1 MAYSTI
7 RYGSSGDDVKKLQ
20 EQLNSAGYKLDVDG
34 QFGSKTQ
41 SAVKDYQ
48 QKNGL
53 TVDGIVGTNTW
64 GSLTGGTT
72 AKSSTSKSTSQK
84 TTTSQKATTTAR
96 PTYKQSDALT
106 AAQKQLAEFEAQKP
120 AEFSSQ
126 YTEKLDALVDKILD
140 GEKFSYDVSEDAL
153 YDLYKEKYVNQ
164 GKMAMADTAAQA
176 AALTGGYGSSY
187 GTTAAQQAYQQY
199 LTELND
205 IVPEL
210 HDRAFQQYLNEKAA
224 DKENLAIIQ
233 GLEESDYGRYRDEMS
248 DYYTNRDYLY
258 GKTSDM
264 SDDEYQKYLQLVS
277 NWEND
282 RTFNENVRQYDEQMA
297 YQKERDAVADD
308 QWNKTYELQKA
319 AAARSGSSGGG
330 SSSGS
335 EYKTPEDYM
344 YDEALAAYE
353 EGGEQALNAYV
364 AKYPA
369 YDIGDL
375 MNYATTY
382 GKYSGSSSGTKYA
395 NRVGNKDYANGAPGR
410 DAFDSSVRENYS
422 KRRKK

>member
-7 RYGSSGDDVKKLQ
+7 RYGSSGNDVKKLQ
-20 EQLNSAGYKLDVDG
+20 EKLNSAGYKLDVDG

-41 SAVKDYQ
+41 AAVKDYQ

-53 TVDGIVGTNTW
+53 SVDGIVGTNTW

-72 AKSSTSKSTSQK
+72 KNTTSKSTSQK
-84 TTTSQKATTTAR
+84 TTTPKATSNPR

-126 YTEKLDALVDKILD
+126 YTEKLDALVDKILG
-140 GEKFSYDVSEDAL
+140 GEPFSYDVSEDAL
-153 YDLYKEKYVNQ
+153 YDLYKEMYVNQ

-187 GTTAAQQAYQQY
+187 GTTAAQQTYQQY

-210 HDRAFQQYLNEKAA
+210 HDRAYQKHLNEKAA

-233 GLEESDYGRYRDEMS
+233 GLEESDYGRYRDEMG
-248 DYYTNRDYLY
+248 DYLTERDYLY

-264 SDDEYQKYLQLVS
+264 SDEEYQKYLQLVN

-297 YQKERDAVADD
+297 YQKERDAVQDD
-308 QWNKTYELQKA
+308 QWERTFALQQA

-330 SSSGS
+330 GSSGS

-369 YDIGDL
+369 YDINEL
-375 MNYATTY
+375 LTYATTY
-382 GKYSGSSSGTKYA
+382 GKYSGGNSESQYA
-395 NRVGNKDYANGAPGR
+395 NRVGDRDYANGAPGR
-410 DAFDSSVRENYS
+410 DSFDSSVRESYS
-422 KRRKK
+422 KRKKK

>member
-7 RYGSSGDDVKKLQ
+7 SYGSSGDDVKKLQ
-20 EQLNSAGYKLDVDG
+20 EQLNSVGYKLDVDG

-64 GSLTGGTT
+64 SSLTGG
-72 AKSSTSKSTSQK
+72 SSENSGSQSSSKNSKVTSDP
-84 TTTSQKATTTAR
+84 R
-96 PTYKQSDALT
+96 PTYKESDALI
-106 AAQKQLAEFEAQKP
+106 AAEKQLAEFEAQKP

-126 YTEKLDALVDKILD
+126 YTEKLDALVDKILN

-153 YDLYKEKYVNQ
+153 YDLYKEQYINQ

-176 AALTGGYGSSY
+176 AALTGGFGSSY

-210 HDRAFQQYLNEKAA
+210 HDRAYQKYLNDKVA
-224 DKENLAIIQ
+224 DKENLALIQ
-233 GLEESDYGRYRDEMS
+233 SLEETDYGRYRDEMG
-248 DYYTNRDYLY
+248 DYYTDRDYLY

-264 SDDEYQKYLQLVS
+264 SDEEYQKYLQLVN

-282 RTFNENVRQYDEQMA
+282 RTFNESVRQYDEQMA
-297 YQKERDAVADD
+297 YQKERDAVADE
-308 QWNKTYELQKA
+308 QWERTFALQQQ
-319 AAARSGSSGGG
+319 AAARSGGSGGGG
-330 SSSGS
+330 SSSS
-335 EYKTPEDYM
+335 DYKTPEDYM

-353 EGGEQALNAYV
+353 SGGEQALNAYV
-364 AKYPA
+364 AKYPE
-369 YDIGDL
+369 YDINAL
-375 MNYATTY
+375 MNYAIKY
-382 GKYSGSSSGTKYA
+382 GSNQNEDNEIGIIPEDELSTMSSTVQA
-395 NRVGNKDYANGAPGR
+395 ILAP
-410 DAFDSSVRENYS
+410 FIKE
-422 KRRKK
+422 KKK

>member
-7 RYGSSGDDVKKLQ
+7 RYGSSGNDVKKLQ
-20 EQLNSAGYKLDVDG
+20 EKLNSAGYKLDVDG
-34 QFGSKTQ
+34 QFGNKTQ

-53 TVDGIVGTNTW
+53 TVDGIVGANTW
-64 GSLTGGTT
+64 GSLTGGTSKNT
-72 AKSSTSKSTSQK
+72 ASKSTSQK
-84 TTTSQKATTTAR
+84 TTTPKVTSNPR

-126 YTEKLDALVDKILD
+126 YTEKLDALVDKILG
-140 GEKFSYDVSEDAL
+140 GEPFSYDISEDAL

-187 GTTAAQQAYQQY
+187 GTTAAQQMYQKH

-205 IVPEL
+205 IIPEL
-210 HDRAFQQYLNEKAA
+210 HDRAYQKYLNEKAA
-224 DKENLAIIQ
+224 DKENLALIQ
-233 GLEESDYGRYRDEMS
+233 GLEEKDYGRYRDEMG
-248 DYYTNRDYLY
+248 DYLTERDYLY

-264 SDDEYQKYLQLVS
+264 SDEEYQKYLQLLN

-282 RTFNENVRQYDEQMA
+282 RSFDENVRQYNEQMA

-330 SSSGS
+330 GSSGGVTNFSKLS
-335 EYKTPEDYM
+335 EGIRDEITGKLEEYQGRQDANGKIGANYDMAEDLAYFQEI
-344 YDEALAAYE
+344 YGLSDELVDALY
-353 EGGEQALNAYV
+353 Q
-364 AKYPA
+364 
-369 YDIGDL
+369 
-375 MNYATTY
+375 
-382 GKYSGSSSGTKYA
+382 KYSYDMPVK
-395 NRVGNKDYANGAPGR
+395 VK
-410 DAFDSSVRENYS
+410 
-422 KRRKK
+422 

>member
-7 RYGSSGDDVKKLQ
+7 RYGSSGNDVKKLQ
-20 EQLNSAGYKLDVDG
+20 EKLNSAGYKLDVDG

-41 SAVKDYQ
+41 AAVKDYQ

-53 TVDGIVGTNTW
+53 SVDGIVGTNTW
-64 GSLTGGTT
+64 GSLTGG
-72 AKSSTSKSTSQK
+72 SKN
-84 TTTSQKATTTAR
+84 TTSQSTSTKTSNTTKKNTTDSR

-120 AEFSSQ
+120 AEYSSQ
-126 YTEKLDALVDKILD
+126 YTEQIDALVDKILN

-153 YDLYKEKYVNQ
+153 YDLYQEQYVTK

-210 HDRAFQQYLNEKAA
+210 HDRAYQKYQDEKNA
-224 DKENLAIIQ
+224 EVQNLAILQ
-233 GLEESDYGRYRDEMS
+233 GLDESDYGRYRDDVG
-248 DYYTNRDYLY
+248 DYYNERDYLY

-264 SDDEYQKYLQLVS
+264 SDEEYQKYLQLVN

-282 RTFNENVRQYDEQMA
+282 RTFNEGVRQYDEQMA
-297 YQKERDAVADD
+297 YQRERDAVQDD
-308 QWNKTYELQKA
+308 QWERTFALQQA
-319 AAARSGSSGGG
+319 AAARSGGSGGGG
-330 SSSGS
+330 SSGGVTNFSKLS
-335 EYKTPEDYM
+335 EGIRDEITGKLEEYQGRQDANGKIGANYDMAEDLSYFQEI
-344 YDEALAAYE
+344 YGLSDELVDALY
-353 EGGEQALNAYV
+353 Q
-364 AKYPA
+364 
-369 YDIGDL
+369 
-375 MNYATTY
+375 
-382 GKYSGSSSGTKYA
+382 KYSYDMPVK
-395 NRVGNKDYANGAPGR
+395 VK
-410 DAFDSSVRENYS
+410 
-422 KRRKK
+422 

>member
-20 EQLNSAGYKLDVDG
+20 EKLNSAGYKLDVDG

-53 TVDGIVGTNTW
+53 AVDGIVGTNTW

-72 AKSSTSKSTSQK
+72 KNTTSKSTSKNSTTPK
-84 TTTSQKATTTAR
+84 TTSNPR
-96 PTYKQSDALT
+96 PTYKKSDALT
-106 AAQKQLAEFEAQKP
+106 AAEKQLAEFEAQKP
-120 AEFSSQ
+120 AEFTSQ
-126 YTEKLDALVDKILD
+126 YTEKLDALVDKILG
-140 GEKFSYDVSEDAL
+140 GEPFSYDVSEDAL

-164 GKMAMADTAAQA
+164 GKMAMADTAAKA

-187 GTTAAQQAYQQY
+187 GTTAAQQTYQQY

-205 IVPEL
+205 IIPEL
-210 HDRAFQQYLNEKAA
+210 HDRAYQKHLNEKAA
-224 DKENLAIIQ
+224 DKENLALLQ
-233 GLEESDYGRYRDEMS
+233 GLEETDYGRYRDEKG
-248 DYYTNRDYLY
+248 DYLTERDYLY

-264 SDDEYQKYLQLVS
+264 SDEEYQKYLQLVN

-282 RTFNENVRQYDEQMA
+282 RTFNEGVRQYDEQMA
-297 YQKERDAVADD
+297 YQKERDAVQDD
-308 QWNKTYELQKA
+308 QWERTFELQKA

-330 SSSGS
+330 GSSGS

-369 YDIGDL
+369 YDINEL
-375 MNYATTY
+375 LNYATTY
-382 GKYSGSSSGTKYA
+382 GKYSGSSGGTKYA
-395 NRVGNKDYANGAPGR
+395 NRVGNKDYANGALGR
-410 DAFDSSVRENYS
+410 DSFDSSVRNNYS
-422 KRRKK
+422 KRKKK

>member
-7 RYGSSGDDVKKLQ
+7 RYGSSGADVKKLQ
-20 EQLNSAGYKLDVDG
+20 EKLNSAGYKLDVDG

-41 SAVKDYQ
+41 SAVRDYQ
-48 QKNGL
+48 SKNGL

-72 AKSSTSKSTSQK
+72 KNTVSKSTSQK
-84 TTTSQKATTTAR
+84 TKSKKTTTTDR
-96 PTYKQSDALT
+96 PTYKKSDALT
-106 AAQKQLAEFEAQKP
+106 AAEKQLAEFEAQKP

-126 YTEKLDALVDKILD
+126 YTEKLDALVDKILG
-140 GEKFSYDVSEDAL
+140 GEPFSYDVSEDAL
-153 YDLYKEKYVNQ
+153 YDLYKEKYVNR

-187 GTTAAQQAYQQY
+187 GTTAAQQTYQQY

-210 HDRAFQQYLNEKAA
+210 HDRAYQKHLNEKAA

-233 GLEESDYGRYRDEMS
+233 GLEESDYGRYRDEMG
-248 DYYTNRDYLY
+248 DYLTERDYLY

-264 SDDEYQKYLQLVS
+264 SEEEYQKYLQLVN

-297 YQKERDAVADD
+297 YQKERDAVQDD
-308 QWNKTYELQKA
+308 QWERTFALQQA
-319 AAARSGSSGGG
+319 AAARSGGSGGG
-330 SSSGS
+330 GSSGS

-369 YDIGDL
+369 YDITDL
-375 MNYATTY
+375 MNYAITY
-382 GKYSGSSSGTKYA
+382 GKYSGTSGGSGYA
-395 NRVGNKDYANGAPGR
+395 NRVGNKDYANGATGR
-410 DAFDSSVRENYS
+410 DTFDSSVRESYS
-422 KRRKK
+422 KRKKK

>member
-20 EQLNSAGYKLDVDG
+20 EKLNSAGYKLDVDG

-41 SAVKDYQ
+41 SAVRDYQ

-53 TVDGIVGTNTW
+53 SVDGIVGKNTW
-64 GSLTGGTT
+64 GSLTGGATT
-72 AKSSTSKSTSQK
+72 KSTSSKSTSQK
-84 TTTSQKATTTAR
+84 STTPKVTSSPR

-126 YTEKLDALVDKILD
+126 YTEPLDALVDKILG
-140 GEKFSYDVSEDAL
+140 GEPFSYDVSEDAL
-153 YDLYKEKYVNQ
+153 YDLYKEKYVSQ

-187 GTTAAQQAYQQY
+187 GTTAAQQTYQKY

-210 HDRAFQQYLNEKAA
+210 HDRAYQKYLNEKAA

-233 GLEESDYGRYRDEMS
+233 GLEASDYGRYRDEMG
-248 DYYTNRDYLY
+248 DYLTERDYLY

-264 SDDEYQKYLQLVS
+264 SDEEYQKYLQLVN

-282 RTFNENVRQYDEQMA
+282 RTFNEGVRQYDEQMA
-297 YQKERDAVADD
+297 YQKERDAVTDD
-308 QWNKTYELQKA
+308 QWERTFELQKA
-319 AAARSGSSGGG
+319 AAARSGSSGG
-330 SSSGS
+330 SSGS
-335 EYKTPEDYM
+335 SGGVTNFSKLSEGIRDEITGKLEEYQGRQD
-344 YDEALAAYE
+344 
-353 EGGEQALNAYV
+353 
-364 AKYPA
+364 
-369 YDIGDL
+369 
-375 MNYATTY
+375 
-382 GKYSGSSSGTKYA
+382 
-395 NRVGNKDYANGAPGR
+395 ANGKIGA
-410 DAFDSSVRENYS
+410 NYDMAEDLAYFQNIYGLS
-422 KRRKK
+422 DELVVSLYEQYSYDMPVKVKK